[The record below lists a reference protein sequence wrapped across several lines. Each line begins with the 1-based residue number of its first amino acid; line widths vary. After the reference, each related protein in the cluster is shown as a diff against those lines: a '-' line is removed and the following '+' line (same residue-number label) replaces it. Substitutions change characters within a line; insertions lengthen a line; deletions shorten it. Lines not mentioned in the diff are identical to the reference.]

1 MSLPDI
7 AQRLAALGNATRLE
21 IYRCLVRAGHPGL
34 AVAGIQSRVAIPPST
49 LSHHLKRLVAV
60 GLVHQ
65 ERQATTLVCR
75 ADFAAMEATF
85 ALFANECCSEEP
97 AYCQPSDPNQPCCE

>member
-1 MSLPDI
+1 
-7 AQRLAALGNATRLE
+7 
-21 IYRCLVRAGHPGL
+21 
-34 AVAGIQSRVAIPPST
+34 
-49 LSHHLKRLVAV
+49 LVAV